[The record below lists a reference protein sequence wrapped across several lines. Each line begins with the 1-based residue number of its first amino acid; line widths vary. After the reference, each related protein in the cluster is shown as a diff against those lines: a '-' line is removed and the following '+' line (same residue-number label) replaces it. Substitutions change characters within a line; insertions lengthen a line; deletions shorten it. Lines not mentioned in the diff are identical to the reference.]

1 MVITWIASS
10 SRPPAHLGTF
20 CEHAPDRLLVDFTR
34 THVQIVR
41 FLEPVKAIQV
51 HLFKPKT
58 FVIGQSDGD
67 GVFMG
72 GDEFER
78 AVVIIMDS
86 FVSEG
91 FICTAHGD
99 VVAVLVPADIYFVTR
114 HAIEVRERAFNGL
127 AVDIC
132 PVHESYFQFESKKL
146 LAGFFIPCCSS
157 RNSKNRATSMPR
169 AIPTI
174 ATTNSIAAKW
184 SCESHAWKT
193 SQEPNRSLADVIRLN
208 GRRVC

>member
-1 MVITWIASS
+1 MFLVSQRDNNAITNATNEFKRVLVLASDFVDVMSQSGNYVDRVVLS
-10 SRPPAHLGTF
+10 SPVHCHKLILVLF
-20 CEHAPDRLLVDFTR
+20 SEHAPDRLLVDFTR

-41 FLEPVKAIQV
+41 FLEPVKVIQV
-51 HLFKPKT
+51 RPFKPKT

-78 AVVIIMDS
+78 AVVIIIMDS

-132 PVHESYFQFESKKL
+132 PVHEGYFQFESKKL
-146 LAGFFIPCCSS
+146 LAGFIPCCSS
-157 RNSKNRATSMPR
+157 RNSKNRASSMPR
-169 AIPTI
+169 
-174 ATTNSIAAKW
+174 
-184 SCESHAWKT
+184 
-193 SQEPNRSLADVIRLN
+193 
-208 GRRVC
+208 

>member
-1 MVITWIASS
+1 LKLATFLIGQCDNNAITDATNELKGVLVRADDFVHVMSQSGNYVDRVVLSS
-10 SRPPAHLGTF
+10 PVHRHKLIVVLFS
-20 CEHAPDRLLVDFTR
+20 EHALDCLLADFAR
-34 THVQIVR
+34 THFQIVR
-41 FLEPVKAIQV
+41 FLESVKAIQV

-67 GVFMG
+67 GLFMG

-86 FVSEG
+86 FVSKC

-132 PVHESYFQFESKKL
+132 PVHGSYFQLERKKR
-146 LAGFFIPCCSS
+146 LAAFVV
-157 RNSKNRATSMPR
+157 PR
-169 AIPTI
+169 
-174 ATTNSIAAKW
+174 
-184 SCESHAWKT
+184 C
-193 SQEPNRSLADVIRLN
+193 
-208 GRRVC
+208 

>member
-1 MVITWIASS
+1 MRALWERQSD
-10 SRPPAHLGTF
+10 G
-20 CEHAPDRLLVDFTR
+20 E
-34 THVQIVR
+34 
-41 FLEPVKAIQV
+41 
-51 HLFKPKT
+51 FKPKT

-99 VVAVLVPADIYFVTR
+99 VVTVLVLADIYFVTR

-157 RNSKNRATSMPR
+157 RNSKNRASSMAR

-174 ATTNSIAAKW
+174 ATTNRIAAKC
-184 SCESHAWKT
+184 SCVIAMLGKRPKS
-193 SQEPNRSLADVIRLN
+193 PNRSLADVIRLRALVLCQMDDESHPLF
-208 GRRVC
+208 GAQVDPERFPLHARSARAGKLGG